1 VQRQKNW
8 DLISFPLREMKPM
21 RFICI
26 GLKVYRRGMHRGLVG
41 RNMVYK
47 IVGGIFFF
55 LLGLEYF
62 IPLTLP
68 SVLKGVAWIVIGIAL
83 LAGL

>member
-1 VQRQKNW
+1 
-8 DLISFPLREMKPM
+8 
-21 RFICI
+21 
-26 GLKVYRRGMHRGLVG
+26 
-41 RNMVYK
+41 MVYK

-68 SVLKGVAWIVIGIAL
+68 PTLKGAAWIIIGIAL
-83 LAGL
+83 LVGF